1 MEEEP
6 PKKTQRGK
14 SPQPRLNLTQ
24 IRASPVQ
31 SGQAPSRTSFS
42 SNPPQTRGSG
52 GSVTKTT
59 VAKIES
65 DEEDEWSDVSE
76 LQEIDPKRL
85 QSFKDQNGNVEKRNV
100 GKENKI
106 NDLARKM
113 EKQFAERSLK
123 KPAGGV
129 SILPERKDEVQELT
143 YTDLEE
149 SSDWLGSSLEDRL
162 EMSKPAQ
169 SAAPTRKSLDSPST
183 SVWGTSTGKAPKS
196 GLTEAGTGS
205 TLKSSL
211 CSLSDISDSEDFSNK
226 YK

>member
-1 MEEEP
+1 M
-6 PKKTQRGK
+6 
-14 SPQPRLNLTQ
+14 
-24 IRASPVQ
+24 
-31 SGQAPSRTSFS
+31 
-42 SNPPQTRGSG
+42 
-52 GSVTKTT
+52 TKTAVT
-59 VAKIES
+59 KIES

-85 QSFKDQNGNVEKRNV
+85 QSFKDQNGNVEKRNF

-113 EKQFAERSLK
+113 EKQFAERAIK

-129 SILPERKDEVQELT
+129 SILAERKDEVQELT

-149 SSDWLGSSLEDRL
+149 SSEWVVSSLEDRQ
-162 EMSKPAQ
+162 EMSKAAQ
-169 SAAPTRKSLDSPST
+169 GSGPMRKSLDSPST
-183 SVWGTSTGKAPKS
+183 SVWGTSTGKGPKS

-211 CSLSDISDSEDFSNK
+211 CSLSDISDSEDISNK
-226 YK
+226 YNKHYS